1 MGIFELIQ
9 EEEIQEKEPDYL
21 HNDYVSY
28 MIFERDTIIQN
39 PTTDQLLS
47 ELDEVAKLKTIQNT
61 EKLTF
66 LLIKI
71 IKFLE
76 TSIFLLLDSQNSFY
90 DAIG

>member
-1 MGIFELIQ
+1 MMGIFELIQ

-28 MIFERDTIIQN
+28 MILERDTIIQN

-76 TSIFLLLDSQNSFY
+76 TSIFLLLKS
-90 DAIG
+90 

>member
-76 TSIFLLLDSQNSFY
+76 TSIFLLLDS
-90 DAIG
+90 